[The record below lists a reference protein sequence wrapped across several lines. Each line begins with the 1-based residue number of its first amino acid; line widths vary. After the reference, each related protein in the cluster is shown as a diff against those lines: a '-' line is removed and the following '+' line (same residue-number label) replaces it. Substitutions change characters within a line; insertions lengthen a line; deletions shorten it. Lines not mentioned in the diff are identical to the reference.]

1 MLKDQGLVLRSIPYS
16 DSARIYQCFTL
27 NTGLISLFGRVSNKK
42 SATRLQTGAFIV
54 FTARQKPNTSLYSL
68 NEVSWDP
75 SVPTDLPN
83 GQASA
88 LWMFTL
94 ELMQRSIKEE
104 MAIPA
109 LFHRLAA
116 YYAYLTQGEVSL
128 NPIIPLVLV
137 SHDLGVCDSQM
148 VMKLADDAVVDQL
161 LRLGIDASFEP
172 RNKSDLLQSQDI
184 FNVELDR
191 FQQHFNISQFE
202 SLYLL
207 DP

>member
-27 NTGLISLFGRVSNKK
+27 NNGLISLFGRISK
-42 SATRLQTGAFIV
+42 SKGAMRLQTGAFIV
-54 FTARQKPNTSLYSL
+54 FTAKQKPNTSLYSL
-68 NEVSWDP
+68 SEVSWDP
-75 SVPTDLPN
+75 AVPTDTPN
-83 GQASA
+83 GQESA

-94 ELMQRSIKEE
+94 ELMQKSVKEQ
-104 MAIPA
+104 MAIPQ

-116 YYAYLTQGEVSL
+116 YYAYLTQGELSL

-148 VMKLADDAVVDQL
+148 VMRLADDYVVEQL
-161 LRLGIDASFEP
+161 LRLGIDASVEL
-172 RNKSDLLQSQDI
+172 RGKIDSLDSKDI

-191 FQQHFNISQFE
+191 FQQHFNISQVE

-207 DP
+207 DA

>member
-1 MLKDQGLVLRSIPYS
+1 MIKDKGLILRSIPYS

-27 NTGLISLFGRVSNKK
+27 NNGLISLFGRVSK
-42 SATRLQTGAFIV
+42 SKGAMRLQTGAFI
-54 FTARQKPNTSLYSL
+54 ALSAKQKPNTSLYSL
-68 NEVSWDP
+68 TEVSWDP
-75 SVPTDLPN
+75 SVPTDTPN
-83 GQASA
+83 GQESA

-94 ELMQRSIKEE
+94 ELMQKSVKEQ
-104 MAIPA
+104 MPIPQ

-116 YYAYLTQGEVSL
+116 YYAYLTQGEFSL

-148 VMKLADDAVVDQL
+148 VMKLADDYVVSQL
-161 LRLGIDASFEP
+161 LRLGIDASIET
-172 RNKSDLLQSQDI
+172 RSKVDSLDSQDI

-191 FQQHFNISQFE
+191 IQQHFNISQLE

-207 DP
+207 DA